1 MLMVPQALG
10 VDEEAAAPQA
20 SIVKHIQ
27 SVVLI
32 QAQLQ

>member
-1 MLMVPQALG
+1 MAPQALG
-10 VDEEAAAPQA
+10 VDEEAATPQA
-20 SIVKHIQ
+20 SIVKHVQ

>member
-1 MLMVPQALG
+1 MAPQALG
-10 VDEEAAAPQA
+10 VDEEATPQA